1 MERGISMSWLLTV
14 TTPLASV
21 SDEHEHWWF
30 VFPFFWL
37 LWLGVIA
44 TVLYFVFRRKPR
56 RWNGSDRAKAIL
68 AERFARGEISGEEFR
83 ERLEQLS

>member
-1 MERGISMSWLLTV
+1 MSRFLALTS
-14 TTPLASV
+14 PLASV
-21 SDEHEHWWF
+21 GENGDHWWF

-37 LWLGVIA
+37 LWLGVIV
-44 TVLYFVFRRKPR
+44 TVVYFVFRGKSR

-83 ERLEQLS
+83 ERLDQLH

>member
-1 MERGISMSWLLTV
+1 MTSLLTL
-14 TTPLASV
+14 TAPLASV
-21 SDEHEHWWF
+21 GEEHEHWWF

-37 LWLGVIA
+37 LWLGLIVTI
-44 TVLYFVFRRKPR
+44 LYVVFRGKSR
-56 RWNGSDRAKAIL
+56 RWHGTDRAKAIL

>member
-1 MERGISMSWLLTV
+1 MTLT
-14 TTPLASV
+14 TSLLASAGGH
-21 SDEHEHWWF
+21 DEHWWF

-37 LWLGVIA
+37 LWVGVIA
-44 TVLYFVFRRKPR
+44 SFIYFVFRGKSR
-56 RWNGSDRAKAIL
+56 RWNGHDRAKAIL

>member
-1 MERGISMSWLLTV
+1 MTLT
-14 TTPLASV
+14 TSLLASV
-21 SDEHEHWWF
+21 GDHDEHWWF

-37 LWLGVIA
+37 LWVGVIA
-44 TVLYFVFRRKPR
+44 SFVYFVFRGKAR
-56 RWNGSDRAKAIL
+56 RWNGHDRAKAIL

>member
-1 MERGISMSWLLTV
+1 MNSVIGSTASLVTSMG
-14 TTPLASV
+14 
-21 SDEHEHWWF
+21 DDGEHWSF

-44 TVLYFVFRRKPR
+44 TVFCVVFRGKSR
-56 RWNGSDRAKAIL
+56 RWHGSDRAKAIL

-83 ERLEQLS
+83 ERLEQLP

>member
-1 MERGISMSWLLTV
+1 MTLT
-14 TTPLASV
+14 TSLLASAG
-21 SDEHEHWWF
+21 DHDEHWWF

-37 LWLGVIA
+37 LWVGVIA
-44 TVLYFVFRRKPR
+44 SVIYFVFRGKAR
-56 RWNGSDRAKAIL
+56 RWNGHDRAKAIL

>member
-1 MERGISMSWLLTV
+1 MKGESMTL
-14 TTPLASV
+14 LASFLA
-21 SDEHEHWWF
+21 SAGDHDEHWWF

-37 LWLGVIA
+37 LWVGVIA
-44 TVLYFVFRRKPR
+44 SFVYFVFRGKSR
-56 RWNGSDRAKAIL
+56 RWNGRDRAKAIL